1 MHKVKCKID
10 LGKDGWVGNSLWCKY
25 IINDQWAK
33 QNGQGS
39 PTYDWKHSLFSRIK
53 ARNSTLSHLSF
64 GILFPAS
71 PHPACVVQPSPSVI
85 LKLCSG
91 NHLHSGKHC
100 SEDHRLLNFQKEHFH
115 FHCTEDQVQEQ
126 LSDQT
131 CSSHQAEIQEK
142 EDSKLLFRRIIRS
155 SASKAISSPL
165 EEQTVTSKEDNT
177 VVDIGP
183 SLTQRTDLEEIDK
196 ICALEISRFGAIK
209 YGEFGLGF
217 IKESNQLSLQ
227 KTHTRET
234 AYMYT
239 EWGQNFSST
248 SVLIRNRRTQSGQK
262 AYVCME
268 CGRDFT
274 WKSNLITQQRIHSG
288 EKPYMCKECGWG
300 FTWKSNLFM
309 YQRTHSGLK
318 PYVCKECG

>member
-1 MHKVKCKID
+1 M
-10 LGKDGWVGNSLWCKY
+10 
-25 IINDQWAK
+25 AK
-33 QNGQGS
+33 AALPMTENILCLAGS
-39 PTYDWKHSLFSRIK
+39 KLEIQPCLTCPLAFSFQQALIQPVLFS
-53 ARNSTLSHLSF
+53 HLPQ
-64 GILFPAS
+64 LFS
-71 PHPACVVQPSPSVI
+71 S
-85 LKLCSG
+85 LCSG

-183 SLTQRTDLEEIDK
+183 SLAQRTDLEETDK

-239 EWGQNFSST
+239 E
-248 SVLIRNRRTQSGQK
+248 
-262 AYVCME
+262 
-268 CGRDFT
+268 
-274 WKSNLITQQRIHSG
+274 
-288 EKPYMCKECGWG
+288 
-300 FTWKSNLFM
+300 
-309 YQRTHSGLK
+309 
-318 PYVCKECG
+318 

>member
-1 MHKVKCKID
+1 MTS
-10 LGKDGWVGNSLWCKY
+10 GQSRM
-25 IINDQWAK
+25 AK
-33 QNGQGS
+33 AALPMTENILCLAGS
-39 PTYDWKHSLFSRIK
+39 KLEIQPCLTCPLAFSFQQTLIQPVLFS
-53 ARNSTLSHLSF
+53 HLPQ
-64 GILFPAS
+64 LFS
-71 PHPACVVQPSPSVI
+71 S
-85 LKLCSG
+85 LCSG

-183 SLTQRTDLEEIDK
+183 SLAQRTDLEETDK

-239 EWGQNFSST
+239 E
-248 SVLIRNRRTQSGQK
+248 
-262 AYVCME
+262 
-268 CGRDFT
+268 
-274 WKSNLITQQRIHSG
+274 
-288 EKPYMCKECGWG
+288 
-300 FTWKSNLFM
+300 
-309 YQRTHSGLK
+309 
-318 PYVCKECG
+318 